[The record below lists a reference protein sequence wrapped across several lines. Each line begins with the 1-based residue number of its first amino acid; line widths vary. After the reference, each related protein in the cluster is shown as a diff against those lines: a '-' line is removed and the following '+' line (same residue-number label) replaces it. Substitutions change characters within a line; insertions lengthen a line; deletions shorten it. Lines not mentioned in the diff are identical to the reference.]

1 MFRYLRSFSIYIFN
15 LYFSLSFLKY
25 NFELHS
31 FEFWIPKF
39 ISILN
44 FFWISRK
51 RIESFWIWKWHL
63 IGLRLVRSI
72 SSLIEEFDE
81 WNFMEC
87 NPIIVNTQLN
97 RDSRPWPDG
106 ILVSSGKAFPRD
118 AQNTSYPRDT
128 LDASAPLFFPVE
140 SAAIYC
146 FSSKQKTFYLSFSR
160 RTTSNEK
167 RNEIQ
172 FLQPHNGS
180 VQKLCLRKELT
191 SILFFF
197 FFYFKIEK
205 LNTKI

>member
-87 NPIIVNTQLN
+87 NPIIVEHAIK
-97 RDSRPWPDG
+97 SRFTTLTRRHPR
-106 ILVSSGKAFPRD
+106 ILGESISTRCPEYELSTWHTRRERAAF
-118 AQNTSYPRDT
+118 
-128 LDASAPLFFPVE
+128 
-140 SAAIYC
+140 
-146 FSSKQKTFYLSFSR
+146 FSSWKRGNLLLFVETKDFLPFVFTANDFERKT
-160 RTTSNEK
+160 K
-167 RNEIQ
+167 W
-172 FLQPHNGS
+172 
-180 VQKLCLRKELT
+180 
-191 SILFFF
+191 
-197 FFYFKIEK
+197 
-205 LNTKI
+205 NTIFTAA